1 MPPTTKTVY
10 PFELKLAAV
19 TAHLEDGASVVA
31 VAAEYS
37 ICNIS
42 TLGEW
47 CRRYRAGGEDALRP
61 KRRGRPPTVSKP
73 PEDETLEERC
83 TRLEME
89 NAVLKKLAALAA
101 EKRRLG
107 RRR

>member
-1 MPPTTKTVY
+1 MPLTTKTVY

-19 TAHLEDGASVVA
+19 RAHLEDGASSDA
-31 VAAEYS
+31 VAAEYG
-37 ICNIS
+37 IRNVS
-42 TLGEW
+42 TLEEW
-47 CRRYRAGGEDALRP
+47 CRRFRAGGEDALRP
-61 KRRGRPPTVSKP
+61 KRRGRPPTVSKS

>member
-19 TAHLEDGASVVA
+19 KAHLEGASLVA
-31 VAAEYS
+31 VTAEYS
-37 ICNIS
+37 INNIS
-42 TLGEW
+42 TLREW
-47 CRRYRAGGEDALRP
+47 YRRYRAGGEDALRP
-61 KRRGRPPTVSKP
+61 KRRGRPPKVAKS
-73 PEDETLEERC
+73 PEEETLEERC
-83 TRLEME
+83 MRLEME